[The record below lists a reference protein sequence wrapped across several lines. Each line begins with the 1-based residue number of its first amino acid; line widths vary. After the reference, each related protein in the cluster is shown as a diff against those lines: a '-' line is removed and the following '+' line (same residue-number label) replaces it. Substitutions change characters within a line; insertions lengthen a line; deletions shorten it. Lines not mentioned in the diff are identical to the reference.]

1 MSGICGN
8 KKIAEELR
16 KSTKMEKASRDTVAK
31 AMKEMGLK
39 AGFCGCVRP
48 TTTVADP
55 SKNRVDHLLN
65 ESYGL
70 LL

>member
-1 MSGICGN
+1 
-8 KKIAEELR
+8 
-16 KSTKMEKASRDTVAK
+16 MEKAYRDAVAK
-31 AMKEMGLK
+31 AMKEMCIK
-39 AGFCGCVRP
+39 AGFCRLFRS

-55 SKNRVDHLLN
+55 SKNRVDYLLN

>member
-1 MSGICGN
+1 
-8 KKIAEELR
+8 
-16 KSTKMEKASRDTVAK
+16 MEKACRDTVAK
-31 AMKEMGLK
+31 AMKEMCLK
-39 AGFCGCVRP
+39 AGFCGRVRP